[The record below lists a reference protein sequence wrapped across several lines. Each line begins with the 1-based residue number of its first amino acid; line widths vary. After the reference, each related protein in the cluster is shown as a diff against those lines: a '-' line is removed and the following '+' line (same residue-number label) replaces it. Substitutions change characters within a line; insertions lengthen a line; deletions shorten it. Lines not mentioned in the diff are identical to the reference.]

1 MKLQTSNTWLL
12 NAKSAP
18 CILSNILIRFV
29 VHTLIRIGHDIIFND
44 LHLLFVIIFD
54 EMILLLEIDLHSLLN
69 INDILL
75 FFIDVVLIL
84 LLVIRNFSE

>member
-1 MKLQTSNTWLL
+1 
-12 NAKSAP
+12 
-18 CILSNILIRFV
+18 
-29 VHTLIRIGHDIIFND
+29 
-44 LHLLFVIIFD
+44 
-54 EMILLLEIDLHSLLN
+54 MILLLEIDLHSLLN